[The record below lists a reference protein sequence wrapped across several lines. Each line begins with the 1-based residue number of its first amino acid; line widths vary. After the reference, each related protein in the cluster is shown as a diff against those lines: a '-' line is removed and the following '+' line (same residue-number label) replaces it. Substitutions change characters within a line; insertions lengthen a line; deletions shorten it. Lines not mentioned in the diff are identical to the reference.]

1 MRRPPRSASRSALV
15 ARATCGAAAVLLA
28 ACAGNDA
35 VVRVA
40 DGHVLQGRFIQPEAY
55 GVFLLGALADEQGD
69 MRTALGQ
76 YEKAASLDPDDAE
89 LWTRIGRTRCR
100 IDPDDG
106 ESEAALAEAL
116 RLDPAY
122 EPASA
127 ARAYCATLKREG
139 RAAAD
144 EMARAQELDPQEST
158 TREAPSG
165 GTPHPP
171 ADVERR
177 RLEALTLLHG
187 DRAAAWDALAAWGL
201 AHGDTALA
209 VRGLVGAVRRST
221 ARRMAVGR
229 AAIAFAGAGHAVAAR
244 ELSAA
249 LLDTDLDPDS
259 AGSARDVASM
269 PLVVRLALDDA
280 VRARDTARV
289 HARSVRA
296 HLGLEIAAGRAWTA
310 GNVGLAHELVRSTVK
325 ADPGNLPSRLVH
337 EGTAGRARAG
347 LLPRA
352 GARPGEVVAVAPL
365 DPEVA
370 IPFARDVLLTE
381 GVQAARRVV
390 GYGGGVRLSAGD
402 ALMTPVAV
410 ELAVAGVMT
419 EDSLPPDARIE
430 LAARRGA
437 SPDERDVLDA
447 ALDARHRLLG
457 LALLHPTDPAARDDA
472 DRLAG
477 AAAEDPLIAAAI
489 AKIALARGEQV
500 SQEARTRLETSA
512 STDPIAAATLVD
524 IDHGGP
530 SAALDR
536 ARARLAA
543 LARTPAEVARAAE

>member
-1 MRRPPRSASRSALV
+1 
-15 ARATCGAAAVLLA
+15 
-28 ACAGNDA
+28 
-35 VVRVA
+35 
-40 DGHVLQGRFIQPEAY
+40 
-55 GVFLLGALADEQGD
+55 
-69 MRTALGQ
+69 
-76 YEKAASLDPDDAE
+76 
-89 LWTRIGRTRCR
+89 
-100 IDPDDG
+100 
-106 ESEAALAEAL
+106 
-116 RLDPAY
+116 
-122 EPASA
+122 
-127 ARAYCATLKREG
+127 
-139 RAAAD
+139 
-144 EMARAQELDPQEST
+144 
-158 TREAPSG
+158 
-165 GTPHPP
+165 
-171 ADVERR
+171 
-177 RLEALTLLHG
+177 
-187 DRAAAWDALAAWGL
+187 
-201 AHGDTALA
+201 
-209 VRGLVGAVRRST
+209 
-221 ARRMAVGR
+221 
-229 AAIAFAGAGHAVAAR
+229 
-244 ELSAA
+244 
-249 LLDTDLDPDS
+249 
-259 AGSARDVASM
+259 
-269 PLVVRLALDDA
+269 
-280 VRARDTARV
+280 
-289 HARSVRA
+289 
-296 HLGLEIAAGRAWTA
+296 
-310 GNVGLAHELVRSTVK
+310 
-325 ADPGNLPSRLVH
+325 
-337 EGTAGRARAG
+337 
-347 LLPRA
+347 
-352 GARPGEVVAVAPL
+352 
-365 DPEVA
+365 
-370 IPFARDVLLTE
+370 VLLTE